1 MVTRCDSGRNWTSIF
16 QSETLINVHVT
27 QTKCKNAVL
36 HYHMTQQQWNPDTT
50 ISLPEPSAAT
60 GDATP
65 EQTDSNTSE
74 SNSQTP
80 DPSTELNITRKSYPK
95 CDHTPVVRF

>member
-1 MVTRCDSGRNWTSIF
+1 MQKRSVTLPHDSVVV
-16 QSETLINVHVT
+16 E
-27 QTKCKNAVL
+27 
-36 HYHMTQQQWNPDTT
+36 PDVT

-74 SNSQTP
+74 SNSQPP